1 MRISPRDFRRNFFD
15 DYFIHRKLLGRR
27 RNENAAVYPNV
38 ACYAFDSITSEIILF
53 GRFEKT
59 LLDVIFA
66 RLEFL
71 SGDFKQTAAID
82 IGANIGN
89 HSLYFAQC
97 FGHVYAIEANP
108 KTFELLSF
116 NVTHTGSSNITPI
129 QRALGEASGKLTFAE
144 HRNEAGRSGILD
156 PSSKMCDALREQPG
170 RVFEVEVSTGDA
182 ILSGRGMLPIS
193 LIKIDVEGF
202 EKSVIKGLRTTIE
215 SFRPMVL
222 IEQLANEISGGTSE
236 TVELLR
242 QYGYDQFYSPESASR
257 IKGRRARLVS
267 KLLRGDTI
275 DLVPVSAFA
284 QKHYPMILCCAGSG
298 PFRLKKL
305 E

>member
-1 MRISPRDFRRNFFD
+1 MRISPHDFRRNFFD

-59 LLDVIFA
+59 LLDVAFA

-89 HSLYFAQC
+89 HSLYFAQR
-97 FGHVYAIEANP
+97 FGHVYAIEADP

-129 QRALGEASGKLTFAE
+129 QRALGEASGKLMFAE
-144 HRNEAGRSGILD
+144 HRNEAARSGIVD
-156 PSSKMCDALREQPG
+156 PSNKMCDWLREQPG
-170 RVFEVEVSTGDA
+170 RLFEVEASTGDA
-182 ILSGRGMLPIS
+182 VFADHNMLPVS

-202 EKSVIKGLRTTIE
+202 ECSVIKGLKSTIE
-215 SFRPMVL
+215 SFRPMIL
-222 IEQLANEISGGTSE
+222 IEQLANEISGGTSK
-236 TVELLR
+236 TIELLR
-242 QYGYDQFYSPESASR
+242 QYGYDRFYSPESSSR
-257 IKGRRARLVS
+257 IKGRRTRLVS

-275 DLVPVSAFA
+275 GLEPVASFA
-284 QKHYPMILCCAGSG
+284 PKHYPMILCCAGSG
-298 PFRLKKL
+298 PFSLNTIV
-305 E
+305 